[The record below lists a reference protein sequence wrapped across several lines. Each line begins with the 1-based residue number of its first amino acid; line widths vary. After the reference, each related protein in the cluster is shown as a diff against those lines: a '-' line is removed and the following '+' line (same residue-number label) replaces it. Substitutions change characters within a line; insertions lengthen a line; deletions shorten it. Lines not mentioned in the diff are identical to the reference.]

1 VRRYFILATKK
12 CCIYAA
18 FGVLQTP
25 NKIDKKEEKL
35 KSSYPHYFRFEGK
48 IWLDL
53 GWKGLTI
60 DFK

>member
-25 NKIDKKEEKL
+25 INKIDKKEEKL
-35 KSSYPHYFRFEGK
+35 KSSYPALFSIRGKNLVRPWLERPNHRF
-48 IWLDL
+48 
-53 GWKGLTI
+53 
-60 DFK
+60 